1 MRGIGNIIILT
12 TFFLRDIFVTKILS
26 SAYYY
31 AFGHIFALS
40 HNSLVKVSWED
51 IHVNLVP
58 IKEIL
63 YGNSEE

>member
-1 MRGIGNIIILT
+1 MQHFKSASRWHFLYCDPRILRGIGNIIILT

-40 HNSLVKVSWED
+40 HYSLVKVS
-51 IHVNLVP
+51 
-58 IKEIL
+58 
-63 YGNSEE
+63 